1 MLTRFRNYIEN
12 ENWERRLDEDMPALT
27 VFCWVAIIFSIAWFG
42 PTILQIM
49 IYGPTK

>member
-12 ENWERRLDEDMPALT
+12 ENWERFLDDDNKALT
-27 VFCWVAIIFSIAWFG
+27 VFCWIGIIFSIVWFG
-42 PTILQIM
+42 PTMLQIM